1 MANGLLVGVLSLA
14 TAAISLVSCSAPSP
28 LDWDAAVTTN
38 GGELPGR
45 LVIERGAATFASDTA
60 ALVAPMMPGACL
72 ESARLAKVGTNGMER
87 YVVWWAPRSD
97 SSTAL
102 VLARSVDGGMSWSA
116 PEPVDTADHSL
127 TGCKRPAPAIV
138 ADSANGYV
146 HVAYAM
152 RDAQGAG
159 VFFSHSM
166 ARGQMFHS
174 PVTIVYGERLVD
186 VAIAARGDTVAVV
199 YVDPSA
205 DHPPLGLALSHTM
218 GHIFEQRL
226 SVPATTDTGEPA
238 IAIAPG
244 TLAVAWVRRV
254 NGGAGAVITR
264 VGRFAGVAW

>member
-1 MANGLLVGVLSLA
+1 MAKSSFSCAIAIA
-14 TAAISLVSCSAPSP
+14 TVAACSAQPP
-28 LDWDAAVTTN
+28 LDWDAAVTAN
-38 GGELPGR
+38 GGPRPGR
-45 LVIERGAATFASDTA
+45 LVIERGAATFTSDTGT
-60 ALVAPMMPGACL
+60 LVAPSMPGACAG
-72 ESARLAKVGTNGMER
+72 SARVALVGGGGAER
-87 YVVWWAPRSD
+87 YVAWWAPRND

-102 VLARSVDGGMSWSA
+102 VLARSVDGGVSWSA

-138 ADSANGYV
+138 ADSASGYV

-166 ARGQMFHS
+166 ARGQMFHA

-226 SVPATTDTGEPA
+226 SVPATTDAGEPA

-244 TLAVAWVRRV
+244 KLAVGWVRRA
-254 NGGAGAVITR
+254 NGGAGAIITR
-264 VGRFAGVAW
+264 VARFARVAW